1 MQFAKITK
9 SSCMLCLKGHFILMR
24 TFSYKGYKTGHFV
37 ILCLFLSP
45 TLAKGDGRI
54 SLQNNHLILKFL
66 MSVQRNHEELLVVIK
81 VLAKNAKGSIVP
93 IKTLKK
99 TTGWV
104 MADWALLVEIVL
116 FRHIILRY
124 VKLQS
129 GSTPIIKIAF

>member
-1 MQFAKITK
+1 
-9 SSCMLCLKGHFILMR
+9 MLCLKGHFILMR
-24 TFSYKGYKTGHFV
+24 RTFSSKGYKTGHFV

-99 TTGWV
+99 TTG
-104 MADWALLVEIVL
+104 
-116 FRHIILRY
+116 
-124 VKLQS
+124 
-129 GSTPIIKIAF
+129 